1 MYLKSDTGVSWRGL
15 VLYGVADLVLGLSW
29 DGIQRMNA
37 NENQIISVFVIM
49 YLDPIYFVHNS
60 EWMNEWMK
68 DGMNEWMN
76 GEKNK
81 LYLETI

>member
-1 MYLKSDTGVSWRGL
+1 MYLKSDTGVSWRGV

-49 YLDPIYFVHNS
+49 YLDPIYFVHKS

-68 DGMNEWMN
+68 DGMNEWM
-76 GEKNK
+76 EKK
-81 LYLETI
+81 TSCI